1 MTSALVVIEGP
12 DGVSKSTVARA
23 LAGALS
29 DLGAR
34 AWHHGPPLPMRPRDP
49 WSMALHYAAERASL
63 AAAMRDGTEAPVVI
77 ADRWVISAAVFAE
90 VRGHCE
96 AYDLARM
103 ESHRLPRPAL
113 VVVLDAPDAVLDA
126 RRPDASPDEVRA
138 RAAYRN
144 PSRLSRWGAVVVD
157 ADRPVAEVVAEAEVL
172 ARRALRGV
180 P

>member
-1 MTSALVVIEGP
+1 MSALVVVEGA
-12 DGVSKSTVARA
+12 DGTGKSTVARA
-23 LAGALS
+23 LAVALA

-63 AAAMRDGTEAPVVI
+63 AAAMREGVEAPVVI

-90 VRGHCE
+90 VRCDCE
-96 AYDLARM
+96 VYDLARS
-103 ESHRLPRPAL
+103 ESARLPSPAL

-126 RRPDASPDEVRA
+126 RRPDVLTEEVRA

-144 PSRLSRWGAVVVD
+144 PSRLSRWGAVVVN
-157 ADRPVAEVVAEAEVL
+157 ADRPVTEVVAEVEAL
-172 ARRALRGV
+172 ARRALRGA